1 MKKTINPILNC
12 SLLDLTNANFKIIH
26 GLNYVNK
33 DDPNIT
39 GPHVHDGY
47 EIYINVS
54 GDVSFLIK
62 NKLYPVKKGEL
73 AVSLPNE
80 VHHCVY
86 NKNGVS
92 EHFVLW
98 INAEKNSPFFN
109 FIYKEN
115 FMPLII
121 FNENV
126 KLKLIDKFYK
136 LYNFCLEGKENQ
148 LYITTTLMEI
158 LTIINTGENILDKNE
173 IESEIPPEF
182 EEVLQIIKENL
193 TNINTVKDL
202 AEICF
207 ISTATINRW
216 FKKYLHLSPKEYL
229 EIKKISLAKQLM
241 EKGASVTEAALE
253 SGFYD
258 ASHFI
263 SVYKKKFKQT
273 PYKHKKIK

>member
-1 MKKTINPILNC
+1 MKKQINQIFNCNLLN
-12 SLLDLTNANFKIIH
+12 LTSTDFSIIH

-33 DDPNIT
+33 DDPNIM

-47 EIYINVS
+47 EIFINVS

-73 AVSLPNE
+73 AVSLPND

-86 NKNGVS
+86 NKSGIF

-98 INAEKNSPFFN
+98 IKADNTSPFFN
-109 FIYKEN
+109 FINKEN
-115 FMPLII
+115 FIPLIV
-121 FNENV
+121 FEE
-126 KLKLIDKFYK
+126 KAKEKLIDKFFK
-136 LYNFCLEGKENQ
+136 LHNLCLDGEKNK

-158 LTIINTGENILDKNE
+158 LTIINMGENLIEIND
-173 IESEIPPEF
+173 IESEIPKNFEF
-182 EEVLQIIKENL
+182 ILEKTKENL
-193 TNINTVKDL
+193 SIINTVKDL

-216 FKKYLHLSPKEYL
+216 FRKYLHLSPKEYL
-229 EIKKISLAKQLM
+229 EIKKLSLAKQLM
-241 EKGASVTEAALE
+241 ANGATVTEAALE
-253 SGFYD
+253 AGFYD

-263 SVYKKKFKQT
+263 SVFKKKFKET
-273 PYKHKKIK
+273 PKKHMK